1 MPNINWR
8 DDWRFLKREAERW
21 ASLLNRQS
29 SSVNHAMV
37 GGVIVSHGQLGEEL
51 INTAEMIVG
60 KISHVTAVSIDVTT
74 DVESSREQIRRAI
87 KAVDDGAGVI
97 IFTDM
102 FGGTPSNI
110 SLSFLDES
118 HVEVITGVNLAML
131 IQLSM
136 SNKEESFQT
145 LVKTLQQRGQENIH
159 IASEFLKQ
167 RGKK

>member
-1 MPNINWR
+1 
-8 DDWRFLKREAERW
+8 
-21 ASLLNRQS
+21 
-29 SSVNHAMV
+29 MV

-60 KISHVTAVSIDVTT
+60 KIPHITAVSIDVTT
-74 DVESSREQIRRAI
+74 DVDSSREQIRRAI
-87 KAVDDGAGVI
+87 SSVNKGSGVI

-110 SLSFLDES
+110 SLSFLDEA

-136 SNKEESFQT
+136 SNKDEPFHD
-145 LVKTLQQRGQENIH
+145 LVKTLKQRGQENIH

>member
-1 MPNINWR
+1 MSMSSA
-8 DDWRFLKREAERW
+8 FLLCLVLCP
-21 ASLLNRQS
+21 SILIFS
-29 SSVNHAMV
+29 MI
-37 GGVIVSHGQLGEEL
+37 GGVIVSHGLLGEEM

-60 KISHVTAVSIDVTT
+60 KIENITSVSIDVTT

-87 KAVDDGAGVI
+87 KTVNHGSGVI

-118 HVEVITGVNLAML
+118 HIEVITGVNLAML

-136 SNKEESFQT
+136 SHTDEPFQD
-145 LVKTLQQRGQENIH
+145 LVKTLKQRGQENIH
-159 IASEFLKQ
+159 IASEFLQQ
-167 RGKK
+167 RSKK

>member
-1 MPNINWR
+1 
-8 DDWRFLKREAERW
+8 
-21 ASLLNRQS
+21 
-29 SSVNHAMV
+29 MV
-37 GGVIVSHGQLGEEL
+37 GGVLVSHGLLGEEL
-51 INTAEMIVG
+51 IHTAEMIVG
-60 KISHVTAVSIDVTT
+60 KIPNVVAVSIDITT

-87 KAVDDGAGVI
+87 HNVNHGDGVI

-110 SLSFLDES
+110 SLSFLEDAK
-118 HVEVITGVNLAML
+118 VEVITGVNLAML

-136 SNKEESFQT
+136 SPTDEPFQD
-145 LVKTLQQRGQENIH
+145 LVKTLKQRGQENIH